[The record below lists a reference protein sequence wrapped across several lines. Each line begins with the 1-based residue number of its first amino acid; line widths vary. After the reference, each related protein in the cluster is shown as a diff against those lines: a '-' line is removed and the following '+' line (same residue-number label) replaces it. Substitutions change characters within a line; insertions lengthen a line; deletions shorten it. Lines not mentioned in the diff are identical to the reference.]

1 MITFT
6 SCFKKYD
13 LFLTSLG
20 GIPGK
25 DYTKKMEGGQVLFS
39 KQIYLLD
46 CRNYGKKLFNCLS
59 KKKKL

>member
-20 GIPGK
+20 QSI
-25 DYTKKMEGGQVLFS
+25 S
-39 KQIYLLD
+39 SLL
-46 CRNYGKKLFNCLS
+46 NKE
-59 KKKKL
+59 